1 MRTGLVIFLIQFL
14 DDVVQDDI
22 PELLF
27 GVFLGFYL
35 VENVLVLW
43 FEFVEGGFVYL

>member
-1 MRTGLVIFLIQFL
+1 MIFLIQFL

-27 GVFLGFYL
+27 GVFFGFYL

-43 FEFVEGGFVYL
+43 FEFVESGFFSL